1 MSIRDK
7 LTGKTTKLAEERPR
21 TEDHPAKLHNYKDG
35 DFFSVEV
42 SQIVPNPDQPRK
54 YFDEQALE
62 ELTHSIK
69 QNGVLQPVIIRFG
82 QDGKIYLVA
91 GERRYRA
98 AKMAGLEK
106 IPAVFTTGNSAEI
119 ALIENLQREDLTPVE
134 ESEAL
139 ARMIEEYNYTQEKLA
154 LVVGKARTTITEAL
168 SLNKLPDQIKNE
180 CRRADNYP
188 RRLLVEVAKQ
198 KTLED
203 MFSLFNQIKNNELKS
218 AQVREI
224 TRKRADK
231 PQRTPAAIVLEKT
244 MSLNNNLSKLDVSTI
259 EEQEK
264 TQLLSELH
272 SLKKVIEK
280 ILS

>member
-7 LTGKTTKLAEERPR
+7 LTGKTTKLAEERQK

-42 SQIVPNPDQPRK
+42 GQIVPNPDQPRK

-62 ELTHSIK
+62 ELSHSIK

-198 KTLED
+198 KTPED
-203 MFSLFNQIKNNELKS
+203 MLSLFNQIKNNNLKS
-218 AQVREI
+218 TKVREI
-224 TRKRADK
+224 TRKHTDK
-231 PQRTPAAIVLEKT
+231 PQRTPAAIVLEKA
-244 MSLNNNLSKLDVSTI
+244 MNLNNNLSKLDISTV

-264 TQLLSELH
+264 TQLLTELH
-272 SLKKVIEK
+272 GLKKVIEK